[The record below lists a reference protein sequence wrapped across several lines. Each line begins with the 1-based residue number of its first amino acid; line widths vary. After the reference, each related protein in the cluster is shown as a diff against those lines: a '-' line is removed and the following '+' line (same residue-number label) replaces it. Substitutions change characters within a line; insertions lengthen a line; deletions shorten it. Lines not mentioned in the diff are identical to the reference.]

1 LRTLEEWWFF
11 IKINNKEL
19 SIKNKKINALIN
31 KIEEIINNSKV
42 PEDPIHSKNTLTWV
56 YRLEKDV
63 DIPLIISALGHDI
76 ERAIE
81 DLKVKRADYETYNEF
96 KKAHALNSAKI
107 LKKIMIK
114 NKIDNDIINETY
126 YLVKSH
132 EFGGN
137 KKAEILKNAD
147 TLSFF
152 DTNLHFYYQR
162 NSLDDTKKRILWG
175 YRKLPIELRKL
186 VKQMNYPDKKLKR
199 LVINLI
205 ANE

>member
-1 LRTLEEWWFF
+1 MRTLEEWWFF

-107 LKKIMIK
+107 LKKIMTSRLTLYVIFVHKVSSKILTILNYKSK
-114 NKIDNDIINETY
+114 NK
-126 YLVKSH
+126 V
-132 EFGGN
+132 
-137 KKAEILKNAD
+137 
-147 TLSFF
+147 
-152 DTNLHFYYQR
+152 
-162 NSLDDTKKRILWG
+162 
-175 YRKLPIELRKL
+175 
-186 VKQMNYPDKKLKR
+186 
-199 LVINLI
+199 
-205 ANE
+205 